1 MQSQLSEYFRENA
14 KNGIID
20 FSLRAFVQ
28 QNGII
33 TFYIHPDGK
42 DGETLDYEVNGNDLV
57 PMK

>member
-1 MQSQLSEYFRENA
+1 LSEYFRENA